1 MARRL
6 ILTSILTVL
15 MVVWSVGTS
24 AADDENR
31 GFWVEETNI
40 QTGKVIAGEEVSGTF
55 VFHNDTDADVK
66 IIRAKPS

>member
-6 ILTSILTVL
+6 ILASILTAMIVG
-15 MVVWSVGTS
+15 WSVGTS

-40 QTGKVIAGEEVSGTF
+40 QTGKVTAGDEVTGTF
-55 VFHNDTDADVK
+55 VFHNASDADVK